1 MEKITGFSVRC
12 RRSSIQAAGTGVF
25 VSGQIKA
32 GSLVA
37 LYPGI
42 IRINWLFVYRLW
54 VNDYIMIHT
63 AFLF

>member
-1 MEKITGFSVRC
+1 MEKIVGFSIHC

-42 IRINWLFVYRLW
+42 IKIN
-54 VNDYIMIHT
+54 
-63 AFLF
+63 